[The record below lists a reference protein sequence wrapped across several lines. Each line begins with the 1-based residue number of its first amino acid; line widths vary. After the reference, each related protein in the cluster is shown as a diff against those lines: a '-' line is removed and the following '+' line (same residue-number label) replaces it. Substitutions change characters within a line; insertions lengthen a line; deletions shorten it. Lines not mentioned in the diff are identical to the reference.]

1 MPEQI
6 LIPCVQA
13 NIITNILKK
22 KKTQAPIFSGN
33 AKRADLAY
41 TKHPQL
47 QK

>member
-1 MPEQI
+1 MPEHI

-33 AKRADLAY
+33 AKLGQIY